1 MVSGKK
7 IGRFSVLRQYKT
19 MLHVIQSTSKTLVVG
34 IVYLLFVSQIHTV
47 QFQRYNVSW
56 STQIVPIAN
65 TYQYVPS
72 LHASGRRDYR
82 LELLSFR
89 RIGHRAV

>member
-7 IGRFSVLRQYKT
+7 IGRFSILRQYKK

-65 TYQYVPS
+65 IS
-72 LHASGRRDYR
+72 MFLHYMRQDD
-82 LELLSFR
+82 ET
-89 RIGHRAV
+89 ID

>member
-7 IGRFSVLRQYKT
+7 IGRFSILRQYKK

-65 TYQYVPS
+65 IS
-72 LHASGRRDYR
+72 MFLHYMRQDD
-82 LELLSFR
+82 ET
-89 RIGHRAV
+89 IG